1 MKRKIATSGDGF
13 AGPRALLAKRPVDID
28 LPAQPHAYVHP
39 SNLPTRGGDR
49 DRGGRVTWSGVPGD
63 GARGRDLLG
72 EVSRLV
78 SRQGQVGEERGFGVG
93 WGGDVTHTKGKGT
106 RFLTN
111 PELVNIPETGG
122 FNRRNRCPR
131 VRDDLPAPKPNSSP
145 TSPPSRAVFRNR
157 EGQVRCG
164 TAG

>member
-1 MKRKIATSGDGF
+1 MNRKIATSGDGF

-49 DRGGRVTWSGVPGD
+49 DRDGRGTGSGVPGD

-78 SRQGQVGEERGFGVG
+78 SRQGQVGEETGFGWGGVG
-93 WGGDVTHTKGKGT
+93 WGGVGWGCDTHERKGHKIFNKSGT
-106 RFLTN
+106 
-111 PELVNIPETGG
+111 GKY
-122 FNRRNRCPR
+122 PR
-131 VRDDLPAPKPNSSP
+131 K
-145 TSPPSRAVFRNR
+145 
-157 EGQVRCG
+157 
-164 TAG
+164 

>member
-1 MKRKIATSGDGF
+1 MNRKIATSGDGF

-78 SRQGQVGEERGFGVG
+78 SRQGQVGEEMGFGWGGVG
-93 WGGDVTHTKGKGT
+93 WGCDTHERKGHKIFNKSGT
-106 RFLTN
+106 
-111 PELVNIPETGG
+111 GKY
-122 FNRRNRCPR
+122 PR
-131 VRDDLPAPKPNSSP
+131 K
-145 TSPPSRAVFRNR
+145 
-157 EGQVRCG
+157 
-164 TAG
+164 